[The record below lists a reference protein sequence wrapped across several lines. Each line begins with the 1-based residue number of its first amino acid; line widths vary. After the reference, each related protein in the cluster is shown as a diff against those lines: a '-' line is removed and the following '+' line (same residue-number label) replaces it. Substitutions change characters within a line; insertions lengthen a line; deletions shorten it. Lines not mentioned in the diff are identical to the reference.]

1 MTKITKKQAT
11 LDLSAFMQLLTE
23 DQLATL
29 GLEKVS
35 KAKTKGPK
43 EAFVGQ
49 AKLVE
54 ALRVHYDLSR
64 ADRFE
69 ESELANASYKLRGK
83 ANLRNLMLT
92 WGHLNKQPSVEKF
105 VGNKD
110 SKKLW
115 KTWWSKHDIK

>member
-1 MTKITKKQAT
+1 MTRMTKKQAT
-11 LDLSAFMQLLTE
+11 LDPRLAGFLQYITE
-23 DQLATL
+23 A
-29 GLEKVS
+29 GLVGEAKVS
-35 KAKTKGPK
+35 KAKPSGK

-110 SKKLW
+110 SKTLKR
-115 KTWWSKHDIK
+115 TWWSKHDIK

>member
-35 KAKTKGPK
+35 KAKPTAK

-54 ALRVHYDLSR
+54 ALRVHYQLSR
-64 ADRFE
+64 EGRFA

>member
-35 KAKTKGPK
+35 KAKLTAK

-83 ANLRNLMLT
+83 ANLRNLMLKKEI
-92 WGHLNKQPSVEKF
+92 WYLGRLQLR
-105 VGNKD
+105 D
-110 SKKLW
+110 SNL
-115 KTWWSKHDIK
+115 T

>member
-1 MTKITKKQAT
+1 MTRMTKKQAT

-29 GLEKVS
+29 GYQKVS
-35 KAKTKGPK
+35 KAKPTAK

>member
-1 MTKITKKQAT
+1 MTRMTKKQAT

-54 ALRVHYDLSR
+54 ALRVHYADFDGSKLAEASR
-64 ADRFE
+64 RRNGRCGLY
-69 ESELANASYKLRGK
+69 SLVMTWASQNKNVACQEWAERKGSSKVLRK
-83 ANLRNLMLT
+83 WYNT
-92 WGHLNKQPSVEKF
+92 VK
-105 VGNKD
+105 
-110 SKKLW
+110 
-115 KTWWSKHDIK
+115 